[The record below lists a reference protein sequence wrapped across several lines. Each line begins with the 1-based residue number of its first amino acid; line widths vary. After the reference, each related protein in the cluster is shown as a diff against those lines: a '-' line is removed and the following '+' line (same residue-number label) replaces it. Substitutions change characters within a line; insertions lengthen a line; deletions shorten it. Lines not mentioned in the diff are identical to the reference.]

1 MRGSMKP
8 GLAAF
13 ALSMGLPLSAAAT
26 GEAPAPAPVDWH
38 HALWMGFVAAGLW
51 VIAFLFGRLW
61 ISVKSARAD
70 KADANRPDE

>member
-1 MRGSMKP
+1 MKP

-13 ALSMGLPLSAAAT
+13 ALSMGLPLSAAA

-38 HALWMGFVAAGLW
+38 HALWMGSVAAGLW
-51 VIAFLFGRLW
+51 VIAFLLGRLW

-70 KADANRPDE
+70 KAGANKPDE